1 MVTLHPT
8 YELFLHFYYFL
19 RVVSVLNTLLDTK
32 VFEWKLFDCCFLK
45 RVSLVEPSRQLRQIN
60 MMWTQWTVLKY
71 FLHQAWLTSENYVI
85 CFIFW
90 FSLNSDVSEWMILK
104 CSDSTKHLLT
114 RWALPTEPPQQVS
127 SYVIPAI
134 QVCIPGESQ
143 QQPLTTHVFQ
153 FLITSKHFSFIKI
166 VNRNFKVCFR
176 VSADVSPFK
185 SFPTNLFQVVIVQC
199 LQETWNIFQNY
210 FFAL

>member
-1 MVTLHPT
+1 MEIIWL
-8 YELFLHFYYFL
+8 LFSQKGF
-19 RVVSVLNTLLDTK
+19 S
-32 VFEWKLFDCCFLK
+32 C
-45 RVSLVEPSRQLRQIN
+45 
-60 MMWTQWTVLKY
+60 WTQQTVETDQHDVDTMNSSQTFSSPSMTLIR
-71 FLHQAWLTSENYVI
+71 NYVI